1 MFDNQGNGITRE
13 QYRNGYTLF
22 VFDLTPDLCL
32 GDHKQPM
39 KTGNASIE
47 CQFGAPLEAAINFV
61 VLGEFQS
68 FIEIDANRNVL
79 CYFNN

>member
-13 QYRNGYTLF
+13 QYGNGYTLF

-32 GDHKQPM
+32 GDKQSM
-39 KTGNASIE
+39 KNGNASIE
-47 CQFGAPLEAAINFV
+47 CQFGTPLEAAINFV

-68 FIEIDANRNVL
+68 LMEIDANRNVL
-79 CYFNN
+79 CDFNN

>member
-13 QYRNGYTLF
+13 QYGNGYTLF

-32 GDHKQPM
+32 GDKQSI
-39 KTGNASIE
+39 KNGSASIE
-47 CQFGAPLEAAINFV
+47 CQFGTPLEAAINFV

-68 FIEIDANRNVL
+68 LMEIDANRNVL
-79 CYFNN
+79 CDFNN